1 MSIFCYQNV
10 LDMKTFAIIFCL
22 AFLPNFAFS
31 QIPAEKSLL
40 WEISG
45 NGLQKSSFLYGTIHV
60 ICPDELV
67 LSEKTKENFEKTE
80 QLFLELD
87 LDDPELTANMQ
98 KSMQNKTHLRKLLST
113 KDYRNVSTIFNDR
126 IGYSLD
132 VLGMIKPFY
141 LLSFTYSPMIGCKE
155 PTSIENSFLKM
166 AKEQN
171 KEVFGLETLEDQMK
185 IFDGISQKKQAKMLR
200 NYIKNFDKM
209 QESFQQMLNEYKS
222 QDLTALMKASAAVNL
237 KTNKYEHLLLDNRNE
252 KWVAK
257 MPQIAM
263 QKSTFFAVGAAH
275 LAGNNGVISLLR
287 KAGYSVKAVL

>member
-1 MSIFCYQNV
+1 
-10 LDMKTFAIIFCL
+10 MKTFSLIFCL
-22 AFLPNFAFS
+22 IFLHFSAFTQTPT
-31 QIPAEKSLL
+31 EKSLL

-45 NGLQKSSFLYGTIHV
+45 NGLQKSSYLYGTIHV

-80 QLFLELD
+80 QIFLELD

-98 KSMQNKTHLRKLLST
+98 RSMQNKMHLRKLLST
-113 KDYRNVSTIFNDR
+113 KDYRNVSTFFNDR

-155 PTSIENSFLKM
+155 PTSLENSFMKM

-185 IFDGISQKKQAKMLR
+185 IFDGISPRKQAKMLK
-200 NYIKNFDKM
+200 NYIKDFDIM
-209 QESFQQMLNEYKS
+209 QESFQLMLNEYKN
-222 QDLTALMKASAAVNL
+222 QDLVALMKASAAVNL

-252 KWVAK
+252 KWVK
-257 MPQIAM
+257 KIPQIAM
-263 QKSTFFAVGAAH
+263 QKSTFFAIGAAH
-275 LAGNNGVISLLR
+275 LAGKKGVISLLR
-287 KAGYSVKAVL
+287 NLGYSVRAVL

>member
-1 MSIFCYQNV
+1 
-10 LDMKTFAIIFCL
+10 
-22 AFLPNFAFS
+22 
-31 QIPAEKSLL
+31 
-40 WEISG
+40 
-45 NGLQKSSFLYGTIHV
+45 
-60 ICPDELV
+60 
-67 LSEKTKENFEKTE
+67 
-80 QLFLELD
+80 
-87 LDDPELTANMQ
+87 
-98 KSMQNKTHLRKLLST
+98 
-113 KDYRNVSTIFNDR
+113 
-126 IGYSLD
+126 
-132 VLGMIKPFY
+132 
-141 LLSFTYSPMIGCKE
+141 MIGCKE